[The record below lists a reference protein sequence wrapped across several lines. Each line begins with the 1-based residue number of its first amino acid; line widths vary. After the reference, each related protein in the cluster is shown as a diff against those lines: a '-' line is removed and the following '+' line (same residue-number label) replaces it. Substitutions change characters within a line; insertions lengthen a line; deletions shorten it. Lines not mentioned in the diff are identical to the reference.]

1 MAMDYPYLMVS
12 GLEGE
17 MAINITVAVR
27 SDTSKVTP
35 QAIADLIRDY
45 LQTIDGV
52 ENVTASRSEITQTSI

>member
-1 MAMDYPYLMVS
+1 MDYPFTTIS

-27 SDTSKVTP
+27 SDTTKVTP

-45 LQTIDGV
+45 LQTIEGV
-52 ENVTASRSEITQTSI
+52 QNVTAARSEITQTSV